1 MPKYRIE
8 FSQTEYWVCEVE
20 AASIDE
26 AVAKFRRGEYGS
38 SRFQAAAGAEID
50 DIWPLEESDEQS

>member
-1 MPKYRIE
+1 MPKYRVE
-8 FSQTEYWVCEVE
+8 FSQTEYRVCEVG

-50 DIWPLEESDEQS
+50 GIWLLEESDEQS